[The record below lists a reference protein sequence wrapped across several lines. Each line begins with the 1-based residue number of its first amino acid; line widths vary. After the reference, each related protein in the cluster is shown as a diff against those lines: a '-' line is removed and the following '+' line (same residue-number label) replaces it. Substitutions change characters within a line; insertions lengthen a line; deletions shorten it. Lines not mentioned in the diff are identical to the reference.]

1 MTSRSPVGSIPGW
14 YLVIGI
20 AAVACGGQPAEQS
33 LENRTATPS
42 GSPIERAHAYERGT
56 GVGRDYRAAA
66 ELYRAACDDGRGD
79 IAACGA
85 LIRAGLRSRGAD
97 FNKVVLQAF
106 ATRICV
112 DRRDVFGCVAADML
126 SGSERDIPESVM
138 AVIKDVLTNLPE
150 CDAAHRS
157 VCEARL
163 LADGLDFSDGTTA
176 QFRRAALY
184 YQLCSV
190 GIVEGCRE
198 AVRSSHLS
206 AQEVADARLR
216 LAAACDAGDADACV
230 ASPDRKPIPP
240 NKLCAANDYQACGA
254 AGCRGDAQAAK
265 LAASHGVVG
274 GSDCGWLLR
283 QYEPE
288 ASP

>member
-1 MTSRSPVGSIPGW
+1 MRSRSPVGSIPGW
-14 YLVIGI
+14 VLVIGI
-20 AAVACGGQPAEQS
+20 AAVACGGKPAEQR

-42 GSPIERAHAYERGT
+42 GSPIERAHAYERAT

-85 LIRAGLRSRGAD
+85 LIRAGMRSRGTDKNVA
-97 FNKVVLQAF
+97 LQPF
-106 ATRICV
+106 AARICV
-112 DRRDVFGCVAADML
+112 DRRDVFCCVAADML
-126 SGSERDIPESVM
+126 SGNERDIPEPVM
-138 AVIKDVLTNLPE
+138 AVIKDVLTDLPE

-163 LADGLDFSDGTTA
+163 LVGGLDFSDGTTA
-176 QFRRAALY
+176 ELRRAALD

-190 GIVEGCRE
+190 GIVEGCRA

-230 ASPDRKPIPP
+230 ASPDRKPIPL
-240 NKLCAANDYQACGA
+240 KELCAANDYQACAA
-254 AGCRGDAQAAK
+254 AGCRGDAQSTK
-265 LAASHGVVG
+265 LAASHGVVVG
-274 GSDCGWLLR
+274 DCDWLLR